1 MADIFNCYFVD
12 SIKLLNNN
20 DHVED
25 VIESRRYSDV
35 WEVFEKIEKTQ
46 LYIIVRKLKTKAG
59 TEEGINAEVMKC
71 VVEVGAEKNLLCI

>member
-35 WEVFEKIEKTQ
+35 WEIFEKIEKTQ
-46 LYIIVRKLKTKAG
+46 LYIIVWKLKTKAG
-59 TEEGINAEVMKC
+59 TEEGKC
-71 VVEVGAEKNLLCI
+71 RVVEVGAEKNLLCI